1 MNGPWRVRMAMVL
14 LGVLIV
20 LRPGIG
26 GGGDDGPAPG
36 ADLDV
41 VMVVDETVSMSALDH
56 EGVRSRHEG
65 VREDMSD
72 IADAL
77 PDSRIALVTFGRSAQ
92 VELPFTTDQQA
103 VADAIDGIT
112 REPLLAGT
120 GSTMSR
126 PLPTVRDML
135 RRAAE
140 EYPDRRQVVVFASDG
155 ENTSTTE
162 KQQSF
167 APLEKYVEGGAVLG
181 YGTPQGARM
190 PTGGEPPWTFVRD
203 KATGADAISR
213 LDEENLRRIAGQL
226 GVDYTRRGNS
236 ESLSGWARSLTRS
249 RAGGAG
255 GSGDKGMEVYWILA
269 ALLAVVA
276 VLELRYDV
284 LAWREARE
292 AATA

>member
-1 MNGPWRVRMAMVL
+1 MTGPWRVRVAMVM

-36 ADLDV
+36 ADLDLLL
-41 VMVVDETVSMSALDH
+41 VVDETASMSALDH
-56 EGVRSRHEG
+56 AGVRSRLEG
-65 VREDMSD
+65 VREDLGD
-72 IADAL
+72 IAEAL
-77 PDSRIALVTFGRSAQ
+77 PDSRFALVTFGRAADP
-92 VELPFTTDQQA
+92 ELPFTSDPQA
-103 VADAIDGIT
+103 VAAAIEGIT

-126 PLPTVRDML
+126 PLPDVRGML

-140 EYPDRRQVVVFASDG
+140 EHPDRRQVLVFASDG

-162 KQQSF
+162 RQRSF
-167 APLEKYVEGGAVLG
+167 APVQEYVEGGAVLG

-203 KATGADAISR
+203 RATGADAISR
-213 LDEENLRRIAGQL
+213 LDEGNLQRIAQQL

-236 ESLSGWARSLTRS
+236 ESLTDWARGLTRGS
-249 RAGGAG
+249 RGGGDDG
-255 GSGDKGMEVYWILA
+255 GKGEEIYWVLA
-269 ALLAVVA
+269 ALLAGLA

-284 LAWREARE
+284 LALREARE
-292 AATA
+292 AVGP